1 MRMIDIL
8 YLREREKEGVG
19 LFLFSKMILL
29 FDIEIVVDYYL

>member
-8 YLREREKEGVG
+8 HLRERERELVWSVS
-19 LFLFSKMILL
+19 FLKMILL